1 MTAGSAPM
9 VQRERNEMR
18 VDSAMSNFIT
28 PMKSWKMGVNGISTG
43 DSSNAAVSGTGQ
55 VPFQDVFK
63 SAVDQVKSTQA
74 NVENQEYLLAT
85 GQLEDAHS
93 LPIAEAKASISLD
106 MLISLRNKALESYN
120 DLIKMNV

>member
-1 MTAGSAPM
+1 M

-93 LPIAEAKASISLD
+93 LPIAEAKASLSLD